1 MKIVHISHTDISTD
15 SRILK
20 MLTVCKNLNYEYVIL
35 NPSASKKISS
45 YFRKIGIINFKY
57 LYYFWLYPKTAIVVL
72 AKLNKFNP
80 NIIHCHDWYMLPISV
95 IGKVLFKS
103 KLIYDAHELES
114 ECQQMPKLLKKIA
127 KYVEHISWKHV
138 DFFITVSQSIQ
149 QWYFESY
156 GYKNSKIILNSPEI
170 MSINSIKNRTKNFN
184 LRNIFNLEPKDLI
197 YIYSGILTQGRG
209 IEIML
214 EAFSKTDTKS
224 VLVFLGDG
232 PLIDKIKIY
241 KERNNNIFVHQKV
254 WHNEVTQIVSSA
266 DYGLCLIED
275 VSLSDRYS
283 LPNKLFEYI
292 FAGLPVVASDL
303 PEIKK
308 LVLDNNFG
316 VVINPS
322 VENLINVLYKN
333 SLLAEV
339 PKLNDKNSVSHLTWE
354 SQAIELR
361 EIYRA
366 VSDSNED

>member
-1 MKIVHISHTDISTD
+1 
-15 SRILK
+15 
-20 MLTVCKNLNYEYVIL
+20 
-35 NPSASKKISS
+35 
-45 YFRKIGIINFKY
+45 
-57 LYYFWLYPKTAIVVL
+57 
-72 AKLNKFNP
+72 
-80 NIIHCHDWYMLPISV
+80 
-95 IGKVLFKS
+95 
-103 KLIYDAHELES
+103 
-114 ECQQMPKLLKKIA
+114 
-127 KYVEHISWKHV
+127 
-138 DFFITVSQSIQ
+138 
-149 QWYFESY
+149 
-156 GYKNSKIILNSPEI
+156 
-170 MSINSIKNRTKNFN
+170 MSINSIKNHTKNFN

-339 PKLNDKNSVSHLTWE
+339 SKLNDKYSVSHLTWE

-366 VSDSNED
+366 ILDSYED